1 MQGDDLLIPLPPV
14 EVGFEEHLPEF
25 GATTQQMKVLN
36 EGYGAHALKI
46 SVAAPGG
53 SIQTL
58 DIRVNDARGLA
69 ASDGDLQMH
78 GTDTGTLQVGFP
90 PGNGYVQKDVTL
102 TWKQASA
109 RRQGGQ
115 R

>member
-14 EVGFEEHLPEF
+14 EVGFAQHLPEF
-25 GATTQQMKVLN
+25 GATTQQMKALN
-36 EGYGAHALKI
+36 EGYEARALKI
-46 SVAAPGG
+46 SLAAPGG
-53 SIQTL
+53 STETL

-69 ASDGDLQMH
+69 ASGGDLQMH
-78 GTDTGTLQVGFP
+78 GTDTGTLQVEFP
-90 PGNGYVQKDVTL
+90 PGNGYVEKGVTL
-102 TWKQASA
+102 TWKQASP